1 MEEIQ
6 TSLDRATESG
16 DLLASSAENII
27 ALLSSA
33 ENPLYAASVQE
44 LIDAGNWSELDD
56 RFFKRLAFGTGGL
69 RGRTIGRTVT
79 SGEMGTPQE
88 NDRPE
93 FPCVGTNAM
102 NYYNVNRATRGLI
115 TYLKKWLA
123 ESTEGGTKPRLV
135 FCHDTRHFSRDFAEL
150 CAKIGK
156 ETGCDVFLFDSHRAT
171 PEMSYA
177 LRQLNCHA
185 GVMITAS
192 HNPAHDNGY
201 KVNFADGAA
210 IVPPHT
216 DGIIAEVNAI
226 ANESYDPL
234 PEDEQGS
241 ITIIGEE
248 IDDSYIEKLKGTML
262 QPELLDGG
270 DNKLKVVF
278 TALHG
283 CGGVLAPRI
292 LRELNFDCITVPE
305 QDTPDGRFPT
315 VESPNPE
322 NAPALQ
328 MGVDLAEK
336 EGGDI
341 VLGTDPDCDRMG
353 AFVRNKDGDMTL
365 LTGNQIGSLLAYYRL
380 KFHFDKGILDDE
392 NKKNAVIIKTFVT
405 TNLQR
410 AIADHYGVLCIDTLT
425 GFKYI
430 GQKLRQY
437 EEALPADILEN
448 YRSLSEPETR
458 ALRLKHSKYFVF
470 GGEESYGYLA
480 CDFTR
485 DKDANGAV
493 MMFAETAAWAA
504 SRGMTLVELMDEVY
518 TLFGYY
524 LEKNASKV
532 FEGAEGAAK
541 IAKLAASYGEN
552 PPTEVDGAKV
562 AKVRNFATEDFVDEE
577 GEAIPKEKMLFVD
590 LEDGRT
596 FAVRPSGT
604 EPKIKYYLYARR
616 NPDQFDAAGLPQIKE
631 EAAASLDKLWEW
643 LQVDIDARLGG

>member
-1 MEEIQ
+1 
-6 TSLDRATESG
+6 
-16 DLLASSAENII
+16 
-27 ALLSSA
+27 
-33 ENPLYAASVQE
+33 
-44 LIDAGNWSELDD
+44 
-56 RFFKRLAFGTGGL
+56 
-69 RGRTIGRTVT
+69 
-79 SGEMGTPQE
+79 
-88 NDRPE
+88 
-93 FPCVGTNAM
+93 
-102 NYYNVNRATRGLI
+102 
-115 TYLKKWLA
+115 
-123 ESTEGGTKPRLV
+123 
-135 FCHDTRHFSRDFAEL
+135 
-150 CAKIGK
+150 
-156 ETGCDVFLFDSHRAT
+156 
-171 PEMSYA
+171 
-177 LRQLNCHA
+177 
-185 GVMITAS
+185 
-192 HNPAHDNGY
+192 
-201 KVNFADGAA
+201 
-210 IVPPHT
+210 
-216 DGIIAEVNAI
+216 
-226 ANESYDPL
+226 
-234 PEDEQGS
+234 
-241 ITIIGEE
+241 
-248 IDDSYIEKLKGTML
+248 
-262 QPELLDGG
+262 
-270 DNKLKVVF
+270 
-278 TALHG
+278 
-283 CGGVLAPRI
+283 
-292 LRELNFDCITVPE
+292 
-305 QDTPDGRFPT
+305 
-315 VESPNPE
+315 
-322 NAPALQ
+322 
-328 MGVDLAEK
+328 
-336 EGGDI
+336 
-341 VLGTDPDCDRMG
+341 MG

-458 ALRLKHSKYFVF
+458 ELRLKHSKYFVF

-616 NPDQFDAAGLPQIKE
+616 DPDQFDAAGLPQIKE

-643 LQVDIDARLGG
+643 LQADIDARLGG